1 MNNRIFLLVLLA
13 AATPASAEPMEV
25 LPSGHPVGEVEI
37 AGAGSKRFIIDT
49 AASRTAILPKLRAAM
64 PALPARPAGQPLN
77 GAAGQTK
84 IDLLTLDSISIDGQ
98 TSRQVEAVLL
108 PPSPVDALGVDGV
121 LGTDLFGRYVVE
133 MDMPGRRWDIH
144 GRSSPE
150 LVAGLLPAVPFRLD
164 DELTARVEVRIDG
177 VAVQA
182 VLDTGARGTIMN
194 WAAAKLLGLTPDSP
208 GLATATPVKGVS
220 QHGTQSFAATFG
232 SLAIGEASVARPA
245 LRIADLPVFGV
256 LGFRP
261 DEPALILGIDMLA
274 DRRFVVDYPAK
285 QLHISPPIAA
295 GSEKAPSG
303 AFSAAVLPG

>member
-1 MNNRIFLLVLLA
+1 MPGLLINIDV
-13 AATPASAEPMEV
+13 PDIEP
-25 LPSGHPVGEVEI
+25 GI
-37 AGAGSKRFIIDT
+37 AFYT
-49 AASRTAILPKLRAAM
+49 AALGLRVG
-64 PALPARPAGQPLN
+64 RRFRE
-77 GAAGQTK
+77 
-84 IDLLTLDSISIDGQ
+84 DF
-98 TSRQVEAVLL
+98 VEL
-108 PPSPVDALGVDGV
+108 
-121 LGTDLFGRYVVE
+121 LGTDAPIYLLRNAAGTSIGPAGGDVRRYERHWSPIHPDFVVE
-133 MDMPGRRWDIH
+133 DMDAAIARATA
-144 GRSSPE
+144 
-150 LVAGLLPAVPFRLD
+150 AG
-164 DELTARVEVRIDG
+164 
-177 VAVQA
+177 AVQA

-194 WAAAKLLGLTPDSP
+194 WAAAKLLGLTPESP